1 MAMDRE
7 PAMTERKV
15 NSDFWKALAE
25 TLDRLFTRV
34 SDVNEHLHTL
44 SVASLELARD
54 RQREITGLSRRWI
67 EAPSDLPRLAVAGA
81 ECARRLQ
88 INYVELSELWLRGLA
103 GRTRET
109 ADLVQHPPAPSKH
122 SGEGSTST
130 RYSEQRAEATVDKA
144 SKTQVVVEAYC
155 LRCRSKRSMHEPEE
169 VVMEGGRVRT
179 QGKCSDCGRLIS
191 RMGSLLVY
199 GVTPSP

>member
-1 MAMDRE
+1 
-7 PAMTERKV
+7 MTERRA

-81 ECARRLQ
+81 ECAHRLQ

-103 GRTRET
+103 GRTRDT
-109 ADLVQHPPAPSKH
+109 GDLVQHPPAPSKR

-130 RYSEQRAEATVDKA
+130 R
-144 SKTQVVVEAYC
+144 VVVEAYC

-191 RMGSLLVY
+191 RLGRPVSTRV
-199 GVTPSP
+199 

>member
-1 MAMDRE
+1 MADRK
-7 PAMTERKV
+7 A
-15 NSDFWKALAE
+15 NSDIWKALTE

-34 SDVNEHLHTL
+34 SDVNDHIHAL

-67 EAPSDLPRLAVAGA
+67 EAPTDLPRLAVAGA
-81 ECARRLQ
+81 ERGPRLQ

-109 ADLVQHPPAPSKH
+109 ADMAQHLPAPSEH
-122 SGEGSTST
+122 SGEASTST
-130 RYSEQRAEATVDKA
+130 RYSEQPAEATADEA
-144 SKTQVVVEAYC
+144 SRTEVVGEAYC
-155 LRCRSKRSMHEPEE
+155 LKCRSKRSMHEPEE
-169 VVMEGGRVRT
+169 VVMKGGRVRT

-191 RMGSLLVY
+191 RMGPLLVY

>member
-1 MAMDRE
+1 
-7 PAMTERKV
+7 MTERKA
-15 NSDFWKALAE
+15 NSDFWKALPE
-25 TLDRLFTRV
+25 MLDRLFTRV

-67 EAPSDLPRLAVAGA
+67 EAPSDLPGLAVAGA

-88 INYVELSELWLRGLA
+88 TNYVELSALWLRGLA
-103 GRTRET
+103 GRTRDT
-109 ADLVQHPPAPSKH
+109 RDLVQHPPAPSKR
-122 SGEGSTST
+122 SGDGSTST
-130 RYSEQRAEATVDKA
+130 RYSEQPAEATVYEA
-144 SKTQVVVEAYC
+144 SKTEVVVEAYC
-155 LRCRSKRSMHEPEE
+155 LRCGSKRSMLEPEE

-191 RMGSLLVY
+191 RLGRPVST
-199 GVTPSP
+199 GA